1 MTGVN
6 NIIIVGVGGQGTI
19 LASRILA
26 EVAIAGGYQVK
37 ISEIHGM
44 SQRGGSVMTQLRFAD
59 EVFSPVIEPAMA
71 DIMLSFEMLEAL
83 RALPYLKA
91 GGKLIVSNQELMPMP
106 VITGVAKYPTDIAER
121 LLSVVPDGQIV
132 DALTLAKTAGTVK
145 AANVVLLGMLS
156 NLLNFDQ
163 NFWLEAIRKC
173 VKPKTVDINLKAFAL
188 GRG

>member
-6 NIIIVGVGGQGTI
+6 NILIVGVGGQGTI

-59 EVFSPVIEPAMA
+59 EVFSPVIEPSTA
-71 DIMLSFEMLEAL
+71 DILLSFEMLEAL
-83 RALPYLKA
+83 RALPYLKE
-91 GGKLIVSNQELMPMP
+91 GGELIVSKQELLPMP
-106 VITGVAKYPTDIAER
+106 VITGTAQYPADIAER
-121 LLSVVPDGQIV
+121 LLSVVPDAQIV
-132 DALTLAKTAGTVK
+132 DALSLAKKAGTVK
-145 AANVVLLGMLS
+145 AVNVVLLGMLS
-156 NLLNFDQ
+156 RHLPFDE
-163 NFWLEAIRKC
+163 NSWLQAIRKC
-173 VKPKTVDINLKAFAL
+173 VKPKTVEINLKAFAL